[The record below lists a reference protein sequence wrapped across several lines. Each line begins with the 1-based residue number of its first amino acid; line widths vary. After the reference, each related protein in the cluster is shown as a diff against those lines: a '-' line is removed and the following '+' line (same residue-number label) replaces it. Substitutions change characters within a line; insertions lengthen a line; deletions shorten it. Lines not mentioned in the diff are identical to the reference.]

1 MKVFRSFSIPKKFN
15 DSVIAIGNFDGLHL
29 GHQEV
34 INEAQKI
41 SLKFKKKVGVMTF
54 EPHPKSFFQK
64 KYEFFRLTPF
74 RMKYELLKKKKLD
87 FMLNIKF
94 DKNFMSIS
102 PLDFIEK
109 ILLEDLKASHIVTG
123 FDFVFGNKQTG
134 NVDVLRNFCKSSKK
148 LEFTEIK
155 EKKIDGSEV
164 SSSLIRELL
173 RKGEI
178 EKANQI
184 LSRKW
189 TVVERVL
196 SGEKKARKIGF
207 KTANMRLNSYCDIC
221 FGVYKVLIELP
232 EEISKK
238 KFFGIANYGVKPTF
252 MKKNPLL
259 EVHIFD
265 FNKEIYGKKIKVSF
279 LKFVRKE
286 KKFESVEKLKDQ
298 IIKDIKLVKKNGI
311 FKNN

>member
-29 GHQEV
+29 GHLEV
-34 INEAQKI
+34 INEAKKI
-41 SLKFKKKVGVMTF
+41 SLDLKKKVGVMTF
-54 EPHPKSFFQK
+54 EPHPKSFFRK

-74 RMKYELLKKKKLD
+74 RMKYELLKKKELD

-94 DKNFMSIS
+94 DRSFMKIS
-102 PLDFIEK
+102 SLNFIEK
-109 ILLEDLKASHIVTG
+109 ILLKDLKASHIVTG

-134 NVDVLRNFCKSSKK
+134 NVDVLRNFCESSKK
-148 LEFTEIK
+148 LKFTEIE

-164 SSSLIRELL
+164 SSSLIRDLL
-173 RKGEI
+173 RVGKI
-178 EKANQI
+178 EKANKI

-189 TVVERVL
+189 TVVGRIL
-196 SGEKKARKIGF
+196 KGEKKAREIGF
-207 KTANMRLNSYCDIC
+207 KTANMSVNSYCDIC
-221 FGVYKVLIELP
+221 YGVYAVLIQLP
-232 EEISKK
+232 EEISEK
-238 KFFGIANYGVKPTF
+238 KFYGIANYGVKPTF
-252 MKKNPLL
+252 KKKNPIL

-265 FNKEIYGKKIKVSF
+265 FSKEIYGKKIKVSF
-279 LKFVRKE
+279 LKFIRKE

-311 FKNN
+311 F

>member
-34 INEAQKI
+34 INEAKKI

>member
-29 GHQEV
+29 GHQAV
-34 INEAQKI
+34 INEAKKI
-41 SLKFKKKVGVMTF
+41 SLKYKKKIGVMTF

-102 PLDFIEK
+102 SLNFIEK
-109 ILLEDLKASHIVTG
+109 ILLEDLKASHIVIG
-123 FDFVFGNKQTG
+123 FDFVFGNKQAG

-155 EKKIDGSEV
+155 EKKMDGSEV
-164 SSSLIRELL
+164 SSSLVRDLL
-173 RKGEI
+173 RKGDI

-238 KFFGIANYGVKPTF
+238 KFYGIANYGVKPTF
-252 MKKNPLL
+252 MKKTPLL

>member
-34 INEAQKI
+34 INEAKKI

-54 EPHPKSFFQK
+54 EPHPKSFFKK

-94 DKNFMSIS
+94 DKDFMSIS

-109 ILLEDLKASHIVTG
+109 ILLEDLKASHVVTG

-155 EKKIDGSEV
+155 EKKMDGSEV

-189 TVVERVL
+189 SVVERVL

-238 KFFGIANYGVKPTF
+238 KFYGIANYGVKPTF
-252 MKKNPLL
+252 MKKTPLL

-298 IIKDIKLVKKNGI
+298 IIKDIKLVKKN
-311 FKNN
+311 

>member
-34 INEAQKI
+34 INEAKKI

-102 PLDFIEK
+102 SLDFIEK
-109 ILLEDLKASHIVTG
+109 ILLEDLKASHVVTG

-155 EKKIDGSEV
+155 EKKMDGSEV

-173 RKGEI
+173 RKGDI

-189 TVVERVL
+189 TIVERVL

-238 KFFGIANYGVKPTF
+238 KFYGIANYGVKPTF
-252 MKKNPLL
+252 MKKTPLL

>member
-29 GHQEV
+29 GHQAV
-34 INEAQKI
+34 INEAKKI
-41 SLKFKKKVGVMTF
+41 SLKYKKKIGVMTF

-102 PLDFIEK
+102 SLNFIEK
-109 ILLEDLKASHIVTG
+109 ILLEDLKASHIVIG
-123 FDFVFGNKQTG
+123 FDFVFGNKQAG

-155 EKKIDGSEV
+155 EKKMDGSEV

-173 RKGEI
+173 RKGDI

-189 TVVERVL
+189 TVVGRVL

-238 KFFGIANYGVKPTF
+238 KFYGIANYGVKPTF
-252 MKKNPLL
+252 MKKTPLL

>member
-123 FDFVFGNKQTG
+123 FDFVFGNKQAG
-134 NVDVLRNFCKSSKK
+134 NVDDARLWALFQQRQERSAHRDNGVEVDGHEPVEVLCADLIKIAAQSNASIVDQDFDVTVFRNNRCGQCGYGGAVGDIQRVFADAYTQCPRLRSGFCQRV
-148 LEFTEIK
+148 
-155 EKKIDGSEV
+155 GVEV
-164 SSSLIRELL
+164 RQS
-173 RKGEI
+173 
-178 EKANQI
+178 QI
-184 LSRKW
+184 TTGTRQ
-189 TVVERVL
+189 
-196 SGEKKARKIGF
+196 
-207 KTANMRLNSYCDIC
+207 
-221 FGVYKVLIELP
+221 GV
-232 EEISKK
+232 
-238 KFFGIANYGVKPTF
+238 G
-252 MKKNPLL
+252 
-259 EVHIFD
+259 
-265 FNKEIYGKKIKVSF
+265 
-279 LKFVRKE
+279 
-286 KKFESVEKLKDQ
+286 
-298 IIKDIKLVKKNGI
+298 
-311 FKNN
+311 